1 MQLLPPNALRQKM
14 SKLSDRLK
22 KDFKSGHLSK
32 IDLIILITH
41 PIIGLLIW
49 HSYHQDFFDKETL
62 KDFSNVYLFLLPL
75 LLVGLFFRKL
85 RNIQFYL
92 AWLLISI
99 VHLLIYPMVYENPDF
114 AFQRGTSFD
123 GLVALLPTLIIFQ
136 LFRQIFFSLK
146 EQEMII
152 SVRQY
157 RMTMYEEEDRRKM
170 TWIEV
175 IFSIL
180 LMLTATL
187 SGIFLT

>member
-1 MQLLPPNALRQKM
+1 M
-14 SKLSDRLK
+14 SKLTDKLK

-32 IDLIILITH
+32 TDLIILLTH
-41 PIIGLLIW
+41 PTIGLLIW
-49 HSYHQDFFDKETL
+49 YSYQQDLFDKETL
-62 KDFSNVYLFLLPL
+62 KDFTNIYLFLLPL

-99 VHLLIYPMVYENPDF
+99 AHLFIYPMVYENPDF
-114 AFQRGTSFD
+114 TFPRGNSFD
-123 GLVALLPTLIIFQ
+123 GLVALLPTLVVFQ
-136 LFRQIFFSLK
+136 FFRQIFYSIK
-146 EQEMII
+146 GQEIII
-152 SVRQY
+152 STRHF
-157 RMTMYEEEDRRKM
+157 RMTMYEEEDRRNM

-187 SGIFLT
+187 SGVFLT